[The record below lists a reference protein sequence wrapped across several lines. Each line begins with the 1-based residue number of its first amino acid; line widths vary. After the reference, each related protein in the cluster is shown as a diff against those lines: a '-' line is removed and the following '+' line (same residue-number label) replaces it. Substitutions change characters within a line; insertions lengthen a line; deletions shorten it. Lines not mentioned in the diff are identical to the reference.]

1 MGGSLAV
8 TLREPDGTEHRMCR
22 WTNALPAFVNNMRL
36 VNKDPAH
43 IKKYVDR
50 WTEMREDYEKHKGTK
65 KFEFNMTDIYA
76 PYPYLA
82 PMDYGLVVID
92 MMKDQILSCQGYT
105 NFGRFDIVGVA
116 MDMSQVGLEDDESR
130 DKLTKEF
137 FDAKRAVIKKY
148 VKQPKKE
155 KYKLVDTDMT
165 YEGMLLLIEQ
175 GNVEIDR
182 IVALD
187 MYPFSIHH
195 YKEGSEKEWL
205 KMRKDIEDLGFKITA
220 EEDKMWKEFLEE
232 LKEMNEGG

>member
-1 MGGSLAV
+1 MGGSIAV

-36 VNKDPAH
+36 VNKDLVH
-43 IKKYVDR
+43 IKKYVAR
-50 WTEMREDYEKHKGTK
+50 WTEMREDWELNHEDKC
-65 KFEFNMTDIYA
+65 FEFDMTPVYA

-82 PMDYGLVVID
+82 PMGYGLVVID
-92 MMKDQILSCQGYT
+92 MMKDQLLSCQGYT
-105 NFGRFDIVGVA
+105 NLGRFDICGVA
-116 MDMSQVGLEDDESR
+116 MDMGQSGLEDDER
-130 DKLTKEF
+130 WDKLVKEF

-148 VKQPKKE
+148 VKQPNKE
-155 KYKLVDTDMT
+155 KYKLVHTDMT

-175 GNVEIDR
+175 GYTGIDM

-205 KMRKDIEDLGFKITA
+205 KMRKDVEGLGFKITD
-220 EEDKMWKEFLEE
+220 EEDKMWKEFIEE
-232 LKEMNEGG
+232 MKEVYDD